1 MAAPTAPHAGYEI
14 PPPRTEVGVIGWLT
28 ANLFSTW
35 YNAALTLI
43 AGAAII
49 LALWYGLSWVFAG
62 ADWTVIAKLGGRFVI
77 GQYNTDAACAGNNC
91 FWRPQAALLLVIA
104 LLGMAW
110 GLKGNAVAHTGH
122 TLSRWMPLG
131 DGRQIATVKTAIF
144 LLALGMFLLTLVL
157 LWNTASISPLR
168 QAGLAVLGVIA
179 LLGVAWQLEGNPVAR
194 NIAVGVTAAAAAFAF
209 LPYSM
214 ERMGLDVRLLLLAN
228 IPALFIGYAL
238 ARWTPLGTGLRI
250 TIAGVVIF
258 LLTLVLL
265 RGLPLDLDW
274 RLLLLVVI
282 LAQPVGYVLNRFTP
296 LGKEIWITITVV
308 AVFATVLTLLQ
319 RLGVPGMQPVGVIY
333 WGGLMLNL
341 ILAVGGITLSLPIGI
356 ALALG
361 RRSNL
366 SLPLYI
372 PLAALYGFTAALG
385 YAGVLAGG
393 FIPLFP
399 IVLPAILLIISFG
412 IAWSIS
418 RGNLMALLIANGI
431 SLGFGAIL
439 GGTLAV
445 NLDLALPGLI
455 TLLVLVI
462 DAIALGVVLASG
474 RSIEFPVVK
483 ALCVTFIEVF
493 RGVPL
498 ITLLFMSQVLV
509 PLAFPQDFPLNSLL
523 RAGIIITMF
532 SAAYMAENIRGGLQA
547 LHPGQAEAA
556 RALGLAGWQTTLLI
570 SLPQAIRNVIPA
582 IVGQFIGLF
591 KDTSLVYIIAM
602 LDIVETGRT
611 FILGNPEYLQSAREM
626 FVFVALVFWI
636 FTYGMSYVS
645 SKVEE
650 SLGVGQR

>member
-43 AGAAII
+43 AGTALI

-110 GLKGNAVAHTGH
+110 GL
-122 TLSRWMPLG
+122 
-131 DGRQIATVKTAIF
+131 Q
-144 LLALGMFLLTLVL
+144 
-157 LWNTASISPLR
+157 
-168 QAGLAVLGVIA
+168 
-179 LLGVAWQLEGNPVAR
+179 GNPVAR
-194 NIAVGVTAAAAAFAF
+194 NIAVGVTVIAAAFAF
-209 LPYSM
+209 LPYSL
-214 ERMGLDVRLLLLAN
+214 ERMGLDVRILLLAG
-228 IPALFIGYAL
+228 IPALGVGYAL

-265 RGLPLDLDW
+265 RGLP
-274 RLLLLVVI
+274 
-282 LAQPVGYVLNRFTP
+282 
-296 LGKEIWITITVV
+296 
-308 AVFATVLTLLQ
+308 
-319 RLGVPGMQPVGVIY
+319 GVPGMQPVGVIY

-366 SLPLYI
+366 
-372 PLAALYGFTAALG
+372 
-385 YAGVLAGG
+385 
-393 FIPLFP
+393 
-399 IVLPAILLIISFG
+399 
-412 IAWSIS
+412 
-418 RGNLMALLIANGI
+418 
-431 SLGFGAIL
+431 
-439 GGTLAV
+439 
-445 NLDLALPGLI
+445 
-455 TLLVLVI
+455 
-462 DAIALGVVLASG
+462 
-474 RSIEFPVVK
+474 PVVK